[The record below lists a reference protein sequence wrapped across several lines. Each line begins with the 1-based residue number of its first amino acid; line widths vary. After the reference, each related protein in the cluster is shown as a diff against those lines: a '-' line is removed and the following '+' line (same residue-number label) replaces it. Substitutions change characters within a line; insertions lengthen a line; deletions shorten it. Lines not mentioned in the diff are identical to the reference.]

1 MAWSTGVGRTLHYA
15 HVPGAPFMS
24 RDKRLP
30 QPSSRGEI
38 DAFLSRV
45 AATPAA
51 TGGRLLF
58 ALDATASREP
68 TWDRASHL
76 QAEMFQV
83 ASGLGGL
90 AIQLAWYRGFLEFE
104 ASPWCTSS
112 APLLQQMTA
121 VRCAA
126 GQTQIGRV
134 LGHAAAEHRRAK
146 ISALVFVGDCVEE
159 PPEPLYRGAGELG
172 LLGVPAF
179 MFLEGRDA
187 NATTLFGEIARLSG
201 GAFCP
206 FDAGSAAQL
215 RELLTAVAVFASGGR
230 KALEAHGRARGAEAR
245 RLLGQLGT
253 R

>member
-1 MAWSTGVGRTLHYA
+1 M
-15 HVPGAPFMS
+15 
-24 RDKRLP
+24 
-30 QPSSRGEI
+30 
-38 DAFLSRV
+38 
-45 AATPAA
+45 
-51 TGGRLLF
+51 
-58 ALDATASREP
+58 
-68 TWDRASHL
+68 
-76 QAEMFQV
+76 
-83 ASGLGGL
+83 

-104 ASPWCTSS
+104 TSPWCVSS
-112 APLLQQMTA
+112 APLLRAMTA

-134 LGHAAAEHRRAK
+134 LGHAVAEHRRGK
-146 ISALVFVGDCVEE
+146 VSALVFVGDCVEE
-159 PPEPLYRGAGELG
+159 PTDPLYRSAGELG

-187 NATTLFGEIARLSG
+187 GATTVFTEIARLSG

-230 KALEAHGRARGAEAR
+230 RALEAHGRTRGGEAQ
-245 RLLGQLGT
+245 RLLGQLGK

>member
-1 MAWSTGVGRTLHYA
+1 
-15 HVPGAPFMS
+15 MS
-24 RDKRLP
+24 RDDRLP
-30 QPSSRGEI
+30 LASSRGEI
-38 DAFLSRV
+38 DAFLRRV
-45 AATPAA
+45 ATTPAA

-104 ASPWCTSS
+104 TSPWCVSS
-112 APLLQQMTA
+112 APLLRAMTA

-134 LGHAAAEHRRAK
+134 LGHAVAEHRRGK
-146 ISALVFVGDCVEE
+146 VSALVFVGDCVEE
-159 PPEPLYRGAGELG
+159 PTDPLYRSAGELG

-187 NATTLFGEIARLSG
+187 GATTVFTEIARLSG

-230 KALEAHGRARGAEAR
+230 RALEAHGRTRGGEAQ
-245 RLLGQLGT
+245 RLLGQLGK

>member
-1 MAWSTGVGRTLHYA
+1 MTR
-15 HVPGAPFMS
+15 
-24 RDKRLP
+24 RDRLP
-30 QPSSRGEI
+30 QRSSRGEV
-38 DAFLSRV
+38 DAFLRRV
-45 AATPAA
+45 AQTPAA
-51 TGGRLLF
+51 GGGRLLF

-76 QAEMFQV
+76 QAEMFQ
-83 ASGLGGL
+83 AAAALGGL

-104 ASPWCTSS
+104 ATPWCSTS
-112 APLLQQMTA
+112 ARLLEQMTA

-126 GQTQIGRV
+126 GQTQIARV
-134 LGHAAAEHRRAK
+134 LDHAVAEHRRGRV
-146 ISALVFVGDCVEE
+146 SALVFVGDCVEE
-159 PPEPLYRGAGELG
+159 PPDPLYHRAGELG

-187 NATTLFGEIARLSG
+187 NATTVFGEIARLSG

-206 FDAGSAAQL
+206 FDAASAAQL

-230 KALEAHGRARGAEAR
+230 RALEAHGHAHGGAAQ
-245 RLLGQLGT
+245 RLLGQLGP